1 MTDSRPMASGR
12 LPDFIGVGAMKCG
25 TTSLHHYLSLHP
37 EIAVSRTKELNFF
50 IGDDAPAVPDGHANW
65 SRGEAWYRSRFP
77 AGAKICGEL
86 SPEYCGGA
94 WRVVVA
100 ERMRLMVPRAR
111 LVLLVREPLARLRSH
126 YLMALGNLD
135 IEPVPFAEFVA
146 SPAYDAYLSHSRYG
160 SQLACLLDRFPREQV
175 LVIESEALDLDRGP
189 TLARI
194 FGHLGVDPAFRSPG
208 FRRRLYVGRSR
219 RLPTPLGRRLLGSKP
234 LQLAWNALPFSLYEP
249 LRDLVLVPFTAPP
262 PSFELPAQV
271 RRRLQDELRHEIDL
285 ARRLS
290 GEPLASLGP

>member
-1 MTDSRPMASGR
+1 MRPLSLASGR

-50 IGDDAPAVPDGHANW
+50 IGHDSPAVPDGHANW
-65 SRGEAWYRSRFP
+65 SRGEAWYRSRFS
-77 AGAKICGEL
+77 AGKKICGEL
-86 SPEYCGGA
+86 SPAYCGGA
-94 WRVVVA
+94 WRGIVA
-100 ERMRLMVPRAR
+100 ERIRRIVPQAR

-126 YLMALGNLD
+126 YLMALGSLD
-135 IEPVPFAEFVA
+135 IEPVPFTEFVA
-146 SPAYDAYLSHSRYG
+146 SPGYDDYLSHSRYG

-189 TLARI
+189 TLERI
-194 FGHLGVDPAFRSPG
+194 FRHLGVDPAFRSPG
-208 FRRRLYVGRSR
+208 FRRRLFVGRSR
-219 RLPTPLGRRLLGSKP
+219 RLPTPLGRRVLGSKP
-234 LQLAWNALPFSLYEP
+234 LQLAWEALPFSLYER
-249 LRDLVLVPFTAPP
+249 LRDVVLVPFTALP

-271 RRRLQDELRHEIDL
+271 RRRLEDELRHEVDL